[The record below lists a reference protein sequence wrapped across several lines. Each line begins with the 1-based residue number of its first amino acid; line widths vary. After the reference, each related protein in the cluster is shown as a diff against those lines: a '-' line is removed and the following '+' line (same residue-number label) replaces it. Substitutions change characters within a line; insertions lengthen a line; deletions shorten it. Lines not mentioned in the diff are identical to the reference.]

1 MEAITLF
8 CTVSGF
14 AITGAWYLGTT
25 FSRIKTRLNYLEKAV
40 DDLRVDIKEII
51 KTKTWNNSSSL

>member
-1 MEAITLF
+1 MEALTLF

-25 FSRIKTRLNYLEKAV
+25 FSRIKSRLNYLEKTTDELKV
-40 DDLRVDIKEII
+40 DVKELI